1 MASESGVPGN
11 AWSVDTAQL
20 CRELG
25 VRAESG
31 LPSEEARRRLARF
44 GPNQLRAT
52 LPRPAWK
59 ILLDQF
65 RSIVIGL
72 LCAAAILAIW
82 YGDIAEGLAVGAVI
96 LINASIGFLTELRA
110 TRSMEAL
117 ARLGHFETRVR
128 RDDQLVV
135 VSADSLVPGDIV
147 ALEGGDVV
155 SADLRLLEASA
166 LLADESALTGE
177 SEPVDK
183 RTETLANDTPL
194 MERSNL
200 LHKGTRLA
208 RGSGLGV
215 VIGTGYQTELGRI
228 AQLVGQAEAQE
239 TPLEKRL
246 DALGRRLVWVML
258 LIAALTAG
266 AGVITGRDTLLA
278 IQVAVALM
286 VAAIPEGLPIV
297 ATIALARG
305 MWRMA
310 RRNALIIR
318 LSAVETLGA
327 TGIILTDK
335 TGTLTENRMA
345 VREILLPGHELQFPS
360 EAQAHAS
367 PLMEQGRPPDTGV
380 RELATRLLEAGV
392 LCNNAS
398 LPAPGSERSPAAGD
412 PMEIALLAAAR
423 LLGIEHETC
432 RQAKPRLREDPFT
445 AETRAMAVF
454 NRDTGAIR
462 VSVKGAP
469 ESILPRCTNLL
480 RVDGVETM
488 TPGERE
494 AWLSRVAAKAEQG
507 YRILALAMRQAD
519 SQDAEPYEGL
529 TLLGVACF
537 QDPPRDDV
545 RETIERCRAA
555 GIDLIMV
562 TGDHVAT
569 ARHIATEVG
578 LLDANAGPEAS
589 VDARNVGN
597 DRAEIARLAN
607 AKVIARVSP
616 QQKFALVRHFQDQ
629 GRIVAMTGDGVN
641 DAPALKQA
649 DIGVAMGIRGTA
661 VAREAAAMVLQDDRL
676 STIVEAI
683 QQGRAIY
690 SNIRKF
696 VIYLLSCNISEVLI
710 VALATLAGAP
720 LPLLPLQILFLNL
733 VTDVFPALA
742 LGVSEGHQALMQ
754 HAPRNPEEHIVARRH
769 WLRITIHGVILCG
782 VVLGAMACAIGVMH
796 LSEREAIT
804 ISFCTLAL
812 AQLWHVFNM
821 RDRSSGLL
829 RNEITENPWVWAAI
843 GICLVLMA
851 GAIYLAPVSEI
862 LELQAPTP
870 AGWALIGF
878 ASLLPLLAGPL
889 ALRLTP
895 EPEARPGEHP
905 VR

>member
-1 MASESGVPGN
+1 MASDTDISGKP
-11 AWSVDTAQL
+11 WSLDAACLCQDLKVRPRAGLTA
-20 CRELG
+20 
-25 VRAESG
+25 AEAS
-31 LPSEEARRRLARF
+31 RRLMQF
-44 GPNQLRAT
+44 GPNQLRAV
-52 LPRPAWK
+52 LPRPGWK
-59 ILLDQF
+59 ILVDQF
-65 RSIVIGL
+65 RNIVIGL
-72 LCAAAILAIW
+72 LFVAAALATW
-82 YGDIAEGLAVGAVI
+82 HGDIAEGIAVAAVI
-96 LINASIGFLTELRA
+96 LINAAIGFLTEWRA

-117 ARLGHFETRVR
+117 AKLGHFETRVR
-128 RDDQLVV
+128 RDGELIVV
-135 VSADSLVPGDIV
+135 PADSLVPGDIV
-147 ALEGGDVV
+147 VLEGGDVV
-155 SADLRLLEASA
+155 SADLRLLEAFA

-183 RTETLANDTPL
+183 STGVLADDTPL

-200 LHKGTRLA
+200 LHKGTVLA

-215 VIGTGYQTELGRI
+215 VIGTGYRTELGRI
-228 AQLVGQAEAQE
+228 AQLVSQADVQE

-246 DALGRRLVWVML
+246 DALGQRLVWVML
-258 LIAALTAG
+258 LIAALTAS
-266 AGVITGRDTLLA
+266 AGVAAGRDTLLA

-335 TGTLTENRMA
+335 TGTLTENRMT
-345 VREILLPGHELQFPS
+345 VRRILVP
-360 EAQAHAS
+360 AHDV
-367 PLMEQGRPPDTGV
+367 EVTGDG
-380 RELATRLLEAGV
+380 LATRGRFLEDGQQARKTALERVADLLEVGV
-392 LCNNAS
+392 LCNNAT
-398 LPAPGSERSPAAGD
+398 LPAKDAEHSAASGD

-423 LLGIEHETC
+423 KLGIEPESI
-432 RQAKPRLREDPFT
+432 RRDRPRLQERPFE
-445 AETRAMAVF
+445 AETRAMAVY
-454 NRDTGAIR
+454 NAEADSVR

-469 ESILPRCTNLL
+469 ESILPLCSSQAAE
-480 RVDGVETM
+480 GGAEAM
-488 TPGERE
+488 TPADQQQWVSRIE
-494 AWLSRVAAKAEQG
+494 AQAELG
-507 YRILALAMRQAD
+507 YRTLALAMRQVDNEEAD
-519 SQDAEPYEGL
+519 PYDAL
-529 TLLGVACF
+529 TLLGIVCF
-537 QDPPRDDV
+537 QDPPRADV
-545 RETIERCRAA
+545 RHTIERCRAA
-555 GIDLIMV
+555 GIQLVMV

-578 LLDANAGPEAS
+578 LLDPDAGPGAS
-589 VDARNVGN
+589 LDARDSGI
-597 DRAEIARLAN
+597 DDAAIARLAR
-607 AKVIARVSP
+607 ARVIARVSP
-616 QQKFALVRHFQDQ
+616 QQKFELVRYFQDR
-629 GRIVAMTGDGVN
+629 GHIVAMSGDGVN

-683 QQGRAIY
+683 EQGRSIY

-742 LGVSEGHQALMQ
+742 LGVGEGHSGLMRKP
-754 HAPRNPEEHIVARRH
+754 PRSPKERILASRH
-769 WLRITIHGVILCG
+769 WQRISIHGVILCG
-782 VVLGAMACAIGVMH
+782 VVLGAMGFAIEVMQ
-796 LSEREAIT
+796 LTEREAVT

-829 RNEITENPWVWAAI
+829 RNEISRNRWIWAAI
-843 GICLVLMA
+843 GLCILLVA
-851 GAIYLAPVSEI
+851 GAIYLPAVSRI
-862 LELQAPTP
+862 LELQAPSP
-870 AGWALIGF
+870 ASWVLILG
-878 ASLLPLLAGPL
+878 ASLLPLLFGPL
-889 ALRLTP
+889 VLRLTP
-895 EPEARPGEHP
+895 EPATNGPSGAAD
-905 VR
+905 